1 MQVSQEFIN
10 LLNLPLG
17 RLRDIAEELDVSL
30 PSGAR
35 KWDVVKEL
43 SKLSAGKLAPHAS
56 EWIYAGQ
63 TSVTYVKLGD
73 GTPLDE
79 DAVIEALTDMCE
91 GVNPLENDIRP
102 DVLTRKATLIDA
114 TKTDGRLFLSFGV
127 KKPVARVL
135 SNFEVEVVEGDD
147 FFVAVL
153 RLDKAIM
160 EIRTNHQRAERFVTT
175 WIAEFDEFLFGD
187 GEQERQGE
195 PHEPGEEEPA

>member
-17 RLRDIAEELDVSL
+17 QLRDIADELDVSI
-30 PSGAR
+30 STGAR

-43 SKLSAGKLAPHAS
+43 SKLSTSKLAPHAS

-63 TSVTYVKLGD
+63 TSVTYVRFGD
-73 GTPLDE
+73 GTPLKEAD
-79 DAVIEALTDMCE
+79 VVEALTDMCD
-91 GVNPLENDIRP
+91 GVNPLEGDIRP
-102 DVLTRKATLIDA
+102 DVLTRKPTLIDA
-114 TKTDGRLFLSFGV
+114 TKADGRLFLSFGV

-135 SNFEVEVVEGDD
+135 SNFEVETVEGDA

-160 EIRTNHQRAERFVTT
+160 EIRTSHQRAERFATT
-175 WIAEFDEFLFGD
+175 WIADFDELLFGD
-187 GEQERQGE
+187 DD
-195 PHEPGEEEPA
+195 EEGGAE

>member
-17 RLRDIAEELDVSL
+17 QLRDIADELDVSI

-43 SKLSAGKLAPHAS
+43 SKLSTSKLAPHAS

-63 TSVTYVKLGD
+63 TSVTYVRFGD
-73 GTPLDE
+73 GTALNE
-79 DAVIEALTDMCE
+79 DDVVEALTDMCD
-91 GVNPLENDIRP
+91 GVNPLEEDIRP
-102 DVLTRKATLIDA
+102 DVLTRKPTLIDA
-114 TKTDGRLFLSFGV
+114 TKADDRLFLSFGV

-135 SNFEVEVVEGDD
+135 SNFEVETVEGDA

-160 EIRTNHQRAERFVTT
+160 EIRTSHQRAERFATT
-175 WIAEFDEFLFGD
+175 WIADFDDLLFGD
-187 GEQERQGE
+187 DD
-195 PHEPGEEEPA
+195 EEGGTE